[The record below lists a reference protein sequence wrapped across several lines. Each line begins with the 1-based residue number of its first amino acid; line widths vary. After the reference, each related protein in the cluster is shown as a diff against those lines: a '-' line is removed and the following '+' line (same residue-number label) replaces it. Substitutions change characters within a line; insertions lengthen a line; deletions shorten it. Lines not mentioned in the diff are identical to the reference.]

1 MTLSRRAFAQL
12 LGTGAAAAAFTPR
25 LAYSA
30 PRAGTARPNGF
41 VRLNAN
47 ENPYGPS
54 PAAIAAMRDAF
65 GMAARYPDD
74 EVDNLTGDV
83 AKLHGV
89 GTDGV
94 IIGAGSSEI
103 LKLAAA
109 AFTSPARKLVMAAPT
124 FESIGRYSSVAGA
137 EVVNVPL
144 DASYAHDLAKM
155 AAVADAGVIYICN
168 PNNPTATITP
178 AAAIRS
184 FLASVNPSTVVLVDE
199 AYHHYVT
206 SPNYESVVPLI
217 ATRPNLIVARTF
229 SKIYA
234 MAGLRAGYAVGQP
247 EIIRK
252 LDAQKAYDSMSLMAL
267 VAARASLA
275 DTSHVV
281 EGRRRNTATKHDL
294 VARLAKQGYTVLPS
308 EANFLMIDLR
318 REVKPV
324 IGALRERKVQVGRV
338 FPAMPKHLRVT
349 IGTPEEMDKFM
360 EAFSAT
366 MSG

>member
-12 LGTGAAAAAFTPR
+12 LGTGAAAAVMPR

-30 PRAGTARPNGF
+30 PRAIRPNGM

-54 PAAIAAMRDAF
+54 PAAITAMRDAF
-65 GMAARYPDD
+65 GMSARYPDD

-89 GTDGV
+89 GVDGV

-103 LKLAAA
+103 LKLTAA
-109 AFTSPARKLVMAAPT
+109 AFTSPSRKLVMAAPT
-124 FESIGRYSSVAGA
+124 FESIGRYATVAGA

-144 DASYAHDLAKM
+144 DAAYAHDLAKM
-155 AAVADAGVIYICN
+155 AAVSDAGVIYICN

-178 AAAIRS
+178 AAAMRS
-184 FLASVNPSTVVLVDE
+184 FLASVNPSTIVLVDE

-206 SPNYESVVPLI
+206 SPNYESVIPLI

-247 EIIRK
+247 EVIRK
-252 LDAQKAYDSMSLMAL
+252 LDTQKAYDSMSVMAL

-275 DTSHVV
+275 DTAHVI
-281 EGRRRNTATKHDL
+281 EGRKRNAETKREL
-294 VARLAKQGYTVLPS
+294 LGRLAKLGYKVVPS
-308 EANFLMIDLR
+308 EANFVMIDLG

-324 IGALRERKVQVGRV
+324 IGALRDRRVQVGRL

-349 IGTPEEMDKFM
+349 IGTPEEMDRFM
-360 EAFSAT
+360 EAFSST
-366 MSG
+366 MAS

>member
-1 MTLSRRAFAQL
+1 MPLTRRAFAQL
-12 LGTGAAAAAFTPR
+12 IGGGAAAAAFTPR
-25 LAYSA
+25 LVYSA
-30 PRAGTARPNGF
+30 PQRAHGNGV
-41 VRLNAN
+41 VRLSAN

-54 PAAIAAMRDAF
+54 PAAINAMRDAF
-65 GMAARYPDD
+65 GESARYPDE
-74 EVDNLTGDV
+74 EVDNLTADV

-103 LKLAAA
+103 LKLVAA
-109 AFTSPARKLVMAAPT
+109 AFTSPSRKLVMAAPT
-124 FESIGRYSSVAGA
+124 FESIGRYATVGGA

-144 DASYAHDLAKM
+144 DAAYAHDLPKM
-155 AAVADAGVIYICN
+155 AAVSEAGVIYICN

-184 FLASVNPSTVVLVDE
+184 FLASVNPSTLVLVDE

-206 SPNYESVVPLI
+206 SPSYESVVPLI
-217 ATRPNLIVARTF
+217 ASHPNLIVARTF

-234 MAGLRAGYAVGQP
+234 MAGLRAGYAVAQP
-247 EIIRK
+247 DVVKK
-252 LDAQKAYDSMSLMAL
+252 LDAQKAYDSMSVMAL

-275 DTSHVV
+275 DTGHVA
-281 EGRRRNTATKHDL
+281 EGRKRNAATKRDL
-294 VARLAKQGYTVLPS
+294 VSRLEKLGYTVLPS

-324 IGALRERKVQVGRV
+324 IGALRERKVQVGRL

-349 IGTPEEMDKFM
+349 IGTPEEMDRFM
-360 EAFSAT
+360 EAFTGVVRS
-366 MSG
+366 

>member
-1 MTLSRRAFAQL
+1 MPLSRRAFAQL
-12 LGTGAAAAAFTPR
+12 IGAGAAAAAFTPR
-25 LAYSA
+25 LVYSA
-30 PRAGTARPNGF
+30 PRNGRALGV

-54 PAAIAAMRDAF
+54 PAAINAMRDAF
-65 GMAARYPDD
+65 SESARYPDD
-74 EVDNLTGDV
+74 EVENLTADV

-103 LKLAAA
+103 LKLVAAA
-109 AFTSPARKLVMAAPT
+109 YTSPSRKLVMAAPT
-124 FESIGRYSSVAGA
+124 FESIGRYSTVAGA

-144 DASYAHDLAKM
+144 DAAYAHDLAKM
-155 AAVADAGVIYICN
+155 AAVSDAGVIYVCN

-178 AAAIRS
+178 AAAMRA
-184 FLASVNPSTVVLVDE
+184 FLDSLNPSTIVLVDE
-199 AYHHYVT
+199 AYHHYVM
-206 SPNYESVVPLI
+206 SPNYESVIPQI
-217 ATRPNLIVARTF
+217 ASRPNLIVARTF

-234 MAGLRAGYAVGQP
+234 MAGLRAGYAVAQP
-247 EIIRK
+247 EVIKK
-252 LDAQKAYDSMSLMAL
+252 LERQKAYDSMSVMAL

-275 DTSHVV
+275 DTAHVA
-281 EGRRRNTATKHDL
+281 EGRKRNAATKHDL
-294 VARLAKQGYTVLPS
+294 VARLEKMGYSVLPS

-324 IGALRERKVQVGRV
+324 IGALRERNVQVGRV

-349 IGTPEEMDKFM
+349 VGTPEEMDKFVD
-360 EAFSAT
+360 AFTGVMRS
-366 MSG
+366 

>member
-12 LGTGAAAAAFTPR
+12 LGTGAAATAFAPR

-30 PRAGTARPNGF
+30 PRAAARPNGI

-65 GMAARYPDD
+65 GMSARYPDD
-74 EVDNLTGDV
+74 EVDNLTADV

-89 GTDGV
+89 GVDGV

-109 AFTSPARKLVMAAPT
+109 AFTSPSRKLVMAAPT
-124 FESIGRYSSVAGA
+124 FESIGRYATVAGA

-144 DASYAHDLAKM
+144 DAAYAHDLAKM
-155 AAVADAGVIYICN
+155 AAVSDAGVIYICN
-168 PNNPTATITP
+168 PNNPTASITP
-178 AAAIRS
+178 AAAMRS
-184 FLASVNPSTVVLVDE
+184 FLAAVNPSTIVLVDE

-206 SPNYESVVPLI
+206 SPNYESVIPLI

-247 EIIRK
+247 EVIRK
-252 LDAQKAYDSMSLMAL
+252 LDTQKAYDSMSVMAL

-275 DTSHVV
+275 DTAHVV
-281 EGRRRNTATKHDL
+281 EGRKRNAETKREL
-294 VARLAKQGYTVLPS
+294 LGRLAKLGYKVVPS
-308 EANFLMIDLR
+308 EANFVMIDLG

-324 IGALRERKVQVGRV
+324 IGALRDRKVHVGRL

-349 IGTPEEMDKFM
+349 IGTPEEMDRFM
-360 EAFSAT
+360 EAFSST
-366 MSG
+366 MAS